1 MSKMIPGGLAL
12 LCLLPLTAGAQVSAG
27 DLPDNTVWYLHA
39 DLEAMRES
47 DGGSPVWDWFDGE
60 VVVEVREEVGID
72 IGEEVD
78 RITAFADNSDGTV
91 IVVEGPM
98 SKDSRDKFLALAA
111 QEGPVDP
118 REYDNK
124 AYYFFGDEDDID
136 NGSDEPFEDL
146 EDALFLS
153 FAVDGKALITGTEAQ
168 MRDLLDNNG
177 RISGSGSHDGA
188 LLVLSANKTLVQ
200 AGMQKDGMIDADDD
214 DDWESKIVN
223 NTEQGALLLADESGQ
238 LALQAQLVST
248 DPKMAEAIGGIVN
261 GLIALQA
268 FNSELEPE
276 MLSLI
281 QNTKVTVDANN
292 LSINMVIDP
301 NLLVS
306 VLDD

>member
-1 MSKMIPGGLAL
+1 M
-12 LCLLPLTAGAQVSAG
+12 
-27 DLPDNTVWYLHA
+27 
-39 DLEAMRES
+39 
-47 DGGSPVWDWFDGE
+47 
-60 VVVEVREEVGID
+60 
-72 IGEEVD
+72 
-78 RITAFADNSDGTV
+78 
-91 IVVEGPM
+91 
-98 SKDSRDKFLALAA
+98 
-111 QEGPVDP
+111 
-118 REYDNK
+118 
-124 AYYFFGDEDDID
+124 
-136 NGSDEPFEDL
+136 
-146 EDALFLS
+146 
-153 FAVDGKALITGTEAQ
+153 TE
-168 MRDLLDNNG
+168 
-177 RISGSGSHDGA
+177 
-188 LLVLSANKTLVQ
+188 
-200 AGMQKDGMIDADDD
+200 ADDD

>member
-1 MSKMIPGGLAL
+1 MNQAVSSAVTIRLPDGSERQYDAPVTGAQLAADIGPGLAK
-12 LCLLPLTAGAQVSAG
+12 A
-27 DLPDNTVWYLHA
+27 
-39 DLEAMRES
+39 
-47 DGGSPVWDWFDGE
+47 
-60 VVVEVREEVGID
+60 
-72 IGEEVD
+72 
-78 RITAFADNSDGTV
+78 
-91 IVVEGPM
+91 
-98 SKDSRDKFLALAA
+98 ALAMLTRSLA
-111 QEGPVDP
+111 KDLAP
-118 REYDNK
+118 RVRV
-124 AYYFFGDEDDID
+124 
-136 NGSDEPFEDL
+136 NGVSP
-146 EDALFLS
+146 
-153 FAVDGKALITGTEAQ
+153 
-168 MRDLLDNNG
+168 
-177 RISGSGSHDGA
+177 GA
-188 LLVLSANKTLVQ
+188 ILWPE
-200 AGMQKDGMIDADDD
+200 DGMTEADDD

>member
-1 MSKMIPGGLAL
+1 MNKLTLGLL
-12 LCLLPLTAGAQVSAG
+12 LLAPLAVNAQVRSE
-27 DLPDNTVWYLHA
+27 DLPENTVWYLHA

-47 DGGSPVWDWFDGE
+47 EGGSPVWDWFDGE

-72 IGEEVD
+72 LGEEID
-78 RITAFADNSDGTV
+78 RVTAFADSDDGTI

-98 SKDSRDKFLALAA
+98 SQSSREKFLALAA

-118 REYDNK
+118 REYDDH

-136 NGSDEPFEDL
+136 DPSDDPFEDL

-153 FAVDGKALITGTEAQ
+153 FAVDGKALVTGTEAQ
-168 MRDLLDNNG
+168 MRALLDNDG
-177 RISGSGSHDGA
+177 RIAGSGSHDGA
-188 LLVLSANKTLVQ
+188 LLVLSANKPLVQ
-200 AGMQKDGMIDADDD
+200 AGMQKEGLSDADGD

-238 LALQAQLVST
+238 LALQAQLVSS

-268 FNSELEPE
+268 FNDELEPE
-276 MLSLI
+276 IQSLL
-281 QNTKVTVDANN
+281 QNTRVNVDDNN

>member
-98 SKDSRDKFLALAA
+98 SKDSRDKLLALAA

-118 REYDNK
+118 REYGNK
-124 AYYFFGDEDDID
+124 EYFFFGDEDEID

-200 AGMQKDGMIDADDD
+200 AGMQKDGMTEADDD

>member
-12 LCLLPLTAGAQVSAG
+12 LCLFPLTAGAQVSAG

-118 REYDNK
+118 REHRNK
-124 AYYFFGDEDDID
+124 EYFFFGDEDEID

-153 FAVDGKALITGTEAQ
+153 FAIDGKALITGTEAQ

-177 RISGSGSHDGA
+177 RIAGSGSHDGA

-200 AGMQKDGMIDADDD
+200 AGMQKDGMIEADDD

-281 QNTKVTVDANN
+281 QNTRVTVDANN

-301 NLLVS
+301 DLLVS